1 MELEVQHENQTII
14 LWLRSGC
21 RTDLSLLYELGK
33 TWRYRVVVIR
43 SGFGSLINNTSTLL
57 WFNCGTPIGRDSHGY
72 ALAASLHWR
81 KGEDYNNRDIRGKEI
96 LIWKQELKSRIVSRV
111 IAGFPWMWKRIGI
124 TRASKTRR
132 TSFPTMFSGTFQI
145 GKFNLNV

>member
-43 SGFGSLINNTSTLL
+43 SGFGDLFADTSAFL
-57 WFNCGTPIGRDSHGY
+57 WFNRPACHGNHSHGC
-72 ALAASLHWR
+72 ALAASLH
-81 KGEDYNNRDIRGKEI
+81 
-96 LIWKQELKSRIVSRV
+96 
-111 IAGFPWMWKRIGI
+111 
-124 TRASKTRR
+124 
-132 TSFPTMFSGTFQI
+132 
-145 GKFNLNV
+145 

>member
-43 SGFGSLINNTSTLL
+43 SGFGDLFSDTSALL
-57 WFNCGTPIGRDSHGY
+57 WFNRPACHRNHSHGC
-72 ALAASLHWR
+72 ALAASLH
-81 KGEDYNNRDIRGKEI
+81 
-96 LIWKQELKSRIVSRV
+96 
-111 IAGFPWMWKRIGI
+111 
-124 TRASKTRR
+124 
-132 TSFPTMFSGTFQI
+132 
-145 GKFNLNV
+145 

>member
-43 SGFGSLINNTSTLL
+43 SGFGDLFSDTSALL
-57 WFNCGTPIGRDSHGY
+57 WFNRPACHGNHSRGC
-72 ALAASLHWR
+72 ALAASLH
-81 KGEDYNNRDIRGKEI
+81 
-96 LIWKQELKSRIVSRV
+96 
-111 IAGFPWMWKRIGI
+111 
-124 TRASKTRR
+124 
-132 TSFPTMFSGTFQI
+132 
-145 GKFNLNV
+145 

>member
-57 WFNCGTPIGRDSHGY
+57 WFNRGTPIGRDS
-72 ALAASLHWR
+72 
-81 KGEDYNNRDIRGKEI
+81 
-96 LIWKQELKSRIVSRV
+96 
-111 IAGFPWMWKRIGI
+111 PWVRIGSI
-124 TRASKTRR
+124 LALKKGRR
-132 TSFPTMFSGTFQI
+132 LQ
-145 GKFNLNV
+145 

>member
-57 WFNCGTPIGRDSHGY
+57 WFNRLEGIPMG
-72 ALAASLHWR
+72 AHWQHPCTEER
-81 KGEDYNNRDIRGKEI
+81 EK
-96 LIWKQELKSRIVSRV
+96 
-111 IAGFPWMWKRIGI
+111 I
-124 TRASKTRR
+124 TII
-132 TSFPTMFSGTFQI
+132 GTF
-145 GKFNLNV
+145 GARRF

>member
-21 RTDLSLLYELGK
+21 STDLSLLYELGK

-57 WFNCGTPIGRDSHGY
+57 WFNRGTPIGRDSHGC
-72 ALAASLHWR
+72 ALADPCTEER
-81 KGEDYNNRDIRGKEI
+81 EK
-96 LIWKQELKSRIVSRV
+96 
-111 IAGFPWMWKRIGI
+111 I
-124 TRASKTRR
+124 TIIKTFGARR
-132 TSFPTMFSGTFQI
+132 F
-145 GKFNLNV
+145 

>member
-33 TWRYRVVVIR
+33 KWRYRVVVIR

-57 WFNCGTPIGRDSHGY
+57 WFNCGTPIGRDSHGC
-72 ALAASLHWR
+72 ALAAFLH
-81 KGEDYNNRDIRGKEI
+81 
-96 LIWKQELKSRIVSRV
+96 
-111 IAGFPWMWKRIGI
+111 
-124 TRASKTRR
+124 
-132 TSFPTMFSGTFQI
+132 
-145 GKFNLNV
+145 